1 MKIYSK
7 EQANW
12 YLDQNKISKNTIT
25 KESLKKENFKDMVFF
40 LSSKTTILFYNT
52 MDILEMEN
60 SMARKAHVQKWRHLR
75 RVSLKMAKNTEE
87 ESIVMIMGTSMKED
101 FAKIKNMIPNV
112 S

>member
-60 SMARKAHVQKWRHLR
+60 SMGKESSCTEMETLTKGN
-75 RVSLKMAKNTEE
+75 LKMAKNTEE
-87 ESIVMIMGTSMKED
+87 ESIVMIMGTSMKEN
-101 FAKIKNMIPNV
+101 FTKIKNMIPNV